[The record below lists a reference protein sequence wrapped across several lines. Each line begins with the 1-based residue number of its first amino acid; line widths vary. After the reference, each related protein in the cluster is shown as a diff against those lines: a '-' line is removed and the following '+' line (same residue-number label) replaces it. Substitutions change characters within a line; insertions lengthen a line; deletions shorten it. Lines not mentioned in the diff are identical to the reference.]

1 MRVFSGYELL
11 WLFFV
16 YSFLGW
22 VLETVTATLRQR
34 KFSNRGLVNG
44 PFCVMYGITA
54 VLISVG
60 LQELTGFWLFL
71 FSMVYATVIEWIGGH
86 LIEKAFKERWWD
98 YSDVKWNLDGYIC
111 FPTSF
116 VWGILGF
123 VIVTWGNALT
133 WKVLSFLPSLL
144 MHILLLVLMGVL
156 TVDVMASYLLLLKKG
171 PYLEQWAAA
180 NEQLDKVSNHLS
192 MLITQWIEKRIQK
205 AYPKVKKIQE
215 AERAAAQGV
224 FAEGC
229 SFYKLVLL
237 FIIGSFLGDII
248 ETIFCRITMG
258 YWMSRSSLVWG
269 PFSVIWGMA
278 LAFVTLFLYK
288 YKDSSD
294 SFLFI
299 MGTLLGGAYEYLCSV
314 LAEIVFGKVFWDY
327 SGLPFNLGGRIN
339 LLYCFFWGIAAVV
352 WFKKVY
358 PRLSGWIEKIP
369 VRPGKIVT
377 WILILFMVC
386 NMAVSFVALVRY
398 DQRAKGAKA
407 ENAVEQWVD
416 THYDDAR
423 MKKIYPKAKSAH

>member
-156 TVDVMASYLLLLKKG
+156 AVDVMASYLLLLKKG

>member
-22 VLETVTATLRQR
+22 ILETVTATLRQR

-54 VLISVG
+54 VLISIG

-98 YSDVKWNLDGYIC
+98 YSQVKWNLDGYIC

-116 VWGILGF
+116 LWGILGY
-123 VIVTWGNALT
+123 VIVRWGNALT
-133 WKVLSFLPSLL
+133 WKVLSFLPSVL
-144 MHILLLVLMGVL
+144 MHILLLALMGVL
-156 TVDVMASYLLLLKKG
+156 AVDVAASYLLLVKKG

-215 AERAAAQGV
+215 AEKAASQGV

-229 SFYKLVLL
+229 SFYKLILL

-248 ETIFCRITMG
+248 ETVFCRITMG

-288 YKDSSD
+288 YKDGSD

-369 VRPGKIVT
+369 VLPGKIVT
-377 WILILFMVC
+377 WILIVFMFV
-386 NMAVSFVALVRY
+386 NMVVSFAALVRY
-398 DQRAKGAKA
+398 DQRAKGIEAGNVVT
-407 ENAVEQWVD
+407 EWVD
-416 THYDDAR
+416 THFDDAR
-423 MKKIYPKAKSAH
+423 MKRIYPKAKAVK

>member
-1 MRVFSGYELL
+1 M
-11 WLFFV
+11 

-156 TVDVMASYLLLLKKG
+156 AVDVMASYLLLLKKG

>member
-54 VLISVG
+54 VLILVG

-156 TVDVMASYLLLLKKG
+156 AVDVMASYLLLLKKG

-269 PFSVIWGMA
+269 TFSVIWGMA

-398 DQRAKGAKA
+398 DQRASGAKA

-423 MKKIYPKAKSAH
+423 MKQIYPKAKSAR